1 MDLNNGIV
9 MTVDLGADAGE
20 KVVGDL
26 VECFITRGTGEATN
40 NRGARH
46 IIMILIP
53 SGAIHELLP

>member
-26 VECFITRGTGEATN
+26 VECFITRDTGETTN
-40 NRGARH
+40 IRGARY

>member
-26 VECFITRGTGEATN
+26 VECFVTRDTGETIN
-40 NRGARH
+40 NSGARH
-46 IIMILIP
+46 IMVILIP
-53 SGAIHELLP
+53 SGTVVLTS

>member
-1 MDLNNGIV
+1 

-26 VECFITRGTGEATN
+26 VDRDTGETTN
-40 NRGARH
+40 IRGARY

>member
-26 VECFITRGTGEATN
+26 VDRDTGETTN
-40 NRGARH
+40 IRGARY